1 MWQLKA
7 EFLVD
12 LVFDFVPGFP
22 TVLGLP
28 LELCALNFIRNNGL
42 SLEKLMRQV
51 YVLGFVSLYWL
62 PRASAEQRFPC
73 LQILVVHFG
82 F

>member
-1 MWQLKA
+1 MWLLKA

-28 LELCALNFIRNNGL
+28 LELCGFYQKQWIF
-42 SLEKLMRQV
+42 LEKLMRQV
-51 YVLGFVSLYWL
+51 YVLGFASLYWL
-62 PRASAEQRFPC
+62 PRASAEQRLLY